1 MLLECQTVWI
11 WVRTD
16 DLSLDLGPNVF
27 KGYQQM
33 KKIVTSKER
42 VNADFAGLYGPGYQK
57 TCLRSLR
64 TTKVQTSLHI
74 RADLSAPFLFAF

>member
-11 WVRTD
+11 WIRSN
-16 DLSLDLGPNVF
+16 DLSVLIWVQTVC

-42 VNADFAGLYGPGYQK
+42 VNADFAGLYGPQHQK
-57 TCLRSLR
+57 TCLWCLR

-74 RADLSAPFLFAF
+74 HAV